1 LTGAALALW
10 VFRAWMQPV
19 PAFNPND
26 GPIGADSNLDFW
38 LGAALMAVPLG
49 GLLGALAACNP
60 GYLKRAQASGRTRA
74 AWTGAVIAAACVDI
88 AFLGTFAAPA
98 PLFGMKLG
106 QVNLG
111 LVVLAAIFVMIGV
124 AMMAVITVASRGRN
138 GECQVS

>member
-1 LTGAALALW
+1 LHA
-10 VFRAWMQPV
+10 
-19 PAFNPND
+19 
-26 GPIGADSNLDFW
+26 
-38 LGAALMAVPLG
+38 
-49 GLLGALAACNP
+49 